1 MTSIMMSTVQTYA
14 KTVRKNYKAGET
26 IFHEGAVEL
35 SMFGVLEGE
44 VEMTLQ
50 GKFIETIG
58 AGGIFG
64 IGAIVHSD
72 HRRAST
78 AIAKTDCVLVVMDR
92 EHFLF
97 AVQQTPMFAL
107 EVIQNYSD
115 RYRSLKVAYEKVIA
129 P

>member
-1 MTSIMMSTVQTYA
+1 MTSIMMNTVQTYG
-14 KTVRKNYKAGET
+14 KTVEKNYKAGEV
-26 IFHEGAVEL
+26 IFQEGAVEL

-50 GKFIETIG
+50 GKFIETIE

-72 HRRAST
+72 HQRAST
-78 AIAKTDCVLVVMDR
+78 AITKTDCKLVAMDR

-115 RYRSLKVAYEKVIA
+115 RYRSLKALYEKAIA
-129 P
+129 E

>member
-1 MTSIMMSTVQTYA
+1 MTSIMMNTVQAYG
-14 KTVRKNYKAGET
+14 KTVEKNYKAGEV

-35 SMFGVLEGE
+35 CMFGVLEGE

-72 HRRAST
+72 HQRAST
-78 AIAKTDCVLVVMDR
+78 AIAKTDCTLVAMDR

-97 AVQQTPMFAL
+97 VVHETPMFAL

-115 RYRSLKVAYEKVIA
+115 RYRSLKAVYEKAITE
-129 P
+129 